1 MTFSFI
7 GWQPSFLRKQ
17 ESSIFDSMNDE
28 KPLNLGTTNS
38 IKIAQFRLKITLLD
52 SRFHGND
59 VFIHRVV
66 VVIPAEAGI
75 QYI

>member
-1 MTFSFI
+1 MPKLSDP
-7 GWQPSFLRKQ
+7 WYY
-17 ESSIFDSMNDE
+17 
-28 KPLNLGTTNS
+28 
-38 IKIAQFRLKITLLD
+38 LKITTLD

-59 VFIHRVV
+59 VFIHRVA